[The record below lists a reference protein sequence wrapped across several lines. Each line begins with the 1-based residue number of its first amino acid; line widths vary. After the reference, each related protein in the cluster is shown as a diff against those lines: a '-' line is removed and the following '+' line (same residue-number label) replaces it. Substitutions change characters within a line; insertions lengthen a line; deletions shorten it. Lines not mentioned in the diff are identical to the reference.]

1 MIRAEYFFA
10 RVFSTLFHPLLIPT
24 LGIFLLFKMSS
35 HISFSISDEAR
46 RFIMIIVFINT
57 AIAPVLSIL
66 ILKRTG
72 YINNYLLLD
81 RAERV
86 FPLVIA
92 SFMFFM
98 TYYLLRQLSLPSLL
112 YFYIMGAT
120 LLVVA
125 TLIVSFFW
133 KISIHMVSL
142 GGLTGFLIVLS
153 LLLHNEISSLIALAI
168 IFSGFTGTSRIYLK
182 AHSPA
187 QVYVGYLLGALVMIL
202 LFLYLRN

>member
-1 MIRAEYFFA
+1 MRAEHLFA
-10 RVFSTLFHPLLIPT
+10 RLFSTLLHPLLIPT
-24 LGIFLLFKMSS
+24 LGVFLLFQMSS
-35 HISFSISDEAR
+35 HIGFSISDEAR
-46 RFIMIIVFINT
+46 KFIMIIVFINT
-57 AIAPVLSIL
+57 AIAPVLSVL

-72 YINNYLLLD
+72 YINNYLLDD
-81 RAERV
+81 RSERI

-120 LLVVA
+120 MLVVA

-142 GGLTGFLIVLS
+142 GGLTGFLIVSS
-153 LLLHNEISSLIALAI
+153 LLLRNDISSLIALAI
-168 IFSGFTGTSRIYLK
+168 IFSGFTGASRIYLK

-187 QVYVGYLLGALVMIL
+187 QVYTGYLLGVFLMIM